1 MMVKSVC
8 SMVKSSYP
16 EARTATLL
24 DTKGRILRPLV
35 GDRLTVEETLHHL
48 GWVKHGESLPIGSMY
63 GIYANI
69 GGILMV
75 NVTIYCIHGSYGL

>member
-24 DTKGRILRPLV
+24 DTKGRILRPLEEIV
-35 GDRLTVEETLHHL
+35 GVEETLHHL
-48 GWVKHGESLPIGSMY
+48 GWVKHGETL
-63 GIYANI
+63 
-69 GGILMV
+69 
-75 NVTIYCIHGSYGL
+75 